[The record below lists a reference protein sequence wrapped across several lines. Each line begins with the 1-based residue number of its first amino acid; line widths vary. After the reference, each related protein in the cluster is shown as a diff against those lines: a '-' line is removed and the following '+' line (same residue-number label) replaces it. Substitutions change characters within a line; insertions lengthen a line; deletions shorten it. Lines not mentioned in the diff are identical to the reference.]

1 MHTDTLDSI
10 TIKTRELCQS
20 ILDDSSFQEIQ
31 KNIGSFLAD
40 QNAQQQ
46 YQGVSEMG
54 AALQQKHSSGE
65 HIDDSEIAT
74 FEARRDALVANPVVS
89 GFMDAQREM
98 NRVQQTIMQ
107 YVGKTYELGRIPELE
122 DFEAEEG
129 CCGGG
134 GGGGCGCH

>member
-10 TIKTRELCQS
+10 TLKTRELCQT
-20 ILDDSSFQEIQ
+20 ILDDAGFREIQ
-31 KNIGSFLAD
+31 KSIGSFLED
-40 QNAQQQ
+40 PHAQQQ

-54 AALQQKHSSGE
+54 AALQQKHAGGE
-65 HIDDSEIAT
+65 QIADSEIAT

-98 NRVQQTIMQ
+98 NRVQQSVMQ
-107 YVGKTYELGRIPELE
+107 YVGKTYELGRIPELA
-122 DFEAEEG
+122 DFEEEG